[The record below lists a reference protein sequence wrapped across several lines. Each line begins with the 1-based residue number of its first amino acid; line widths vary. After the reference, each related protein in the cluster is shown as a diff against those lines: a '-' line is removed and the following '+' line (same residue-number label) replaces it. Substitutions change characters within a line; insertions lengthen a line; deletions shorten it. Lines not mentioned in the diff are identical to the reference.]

1 MTPFQAMLARNLVG
15 FLRDTTDSFSR
26 HLGRVETWMGEAP
39 LAADSVPEK
48 VQAVAAKA
56 EEAAP
61 AKPRATRAKATPKA
75 KAAAK
80 AEAKAEAPAE
90 AAENPETAPET
101 PAKPA
106 PKTRAKAT
114 PKAKAVAKT
123 EAPAEDGPELDP
135 SSERIREVALQL
147 NTLDG
152 GKEALEKIVHGYGVQ
167 KLVRV
172 PQSEYT
178 NLLVHM
184 KAEIKRIENEQGN

>member
-61 AKPRATRAKATPKA
+61 AKPRVTRAKATPKA

-80 AEAKAEAPAE
+80 TEAPAE
-90 AAENPETAPET
+90 AAETPETAPET
-101 PAKPA
+101 PAKPT

-123 EAPAEDGPELDP
+123 EAPAEDEPELDP
-135 SSERIREVALQL
+135 SPERIREVALQL
-147 NTLDG
+147 NALDG

>member
-61 AKPRATRAKATPKA
+61 AKPRATRAKAKP
-75 KAAAK
+75 AAK
-80 AEAKAEAPAE
+80 AVAKAEAPAADE
-90 AAENPETAPET
+90 
-101 PAKPA
+101 
-106 PKTRAKAT
+106 
-114 PKAKAVAKT
+114 
-123 EAPAEDGPELDP
+123 PELDP
-135 SSERIREVALQL
+135 SSDRVKEVALQL
-147 NTLDG
+147 NALPG
-152 GKEALEKIVHGYGVQ
+152 GKEALEKIVHSHGVQ

-178 NLLVHM
+178 NILIHM
-184 KAEIKRIENEQGN
+184 KAEIKRIENEQGS

>member
-39 LAADSVPEK
+39 LAADSVPQK

-75 KAAAK
+75 KTV
-80 AEAKAEAPAE
+80 AKAEAPAE
-90 AAENPETAPET
+90 AAETPEAAPET
-101 PAKPA
+101 PAKPS

-114 PKAKAVAKT
+114 PKAKTVAKA
-123 EAPAEDGPELDP
+123 EAPAEDEPELDP
-135 SSERIREVALQL
+135 SPERIREVALQL
-147 NTLDG
+147 NALDG
-152 GKEALEKIVHGYGVQ
+152 GKEALEKIVHGYGVR
-167 KLVRV
+167 KLVRA

>member
-48 VQAVAAKA
+48 VQAVAAKT

-75 KAAAK
+75 KT
-80 AEAKAEAPAE
+80 EAPAE
-90 AAENPETAPET
+90 AAETPETAPET
-101 PAKPA
+101 PAKPT

-123 EAPAEDGPELDP
+123 EAPAEDEPELDP
-135 SSERIREVALQL
+135 SPERIREVALQL
-147 NTLDG
+147 NALDG
-152 GKEALEKIVHGYGVQ
+152 GKEALEKIVHGYDVQ

>member
-75 KAAAK
+75 KPA
-80 AEAKAEAPAE
+80 AKAEAPAE
-90 AAENPETAPET
+90 AAETPETAPET

-106 PKTRAKAT
+106 PKTRAKVT
-114 PKAKAVAKT
+114 PKAKPVAKT

-135 SSERIREVALQL
+135 SPERIREVALQL
-147 NTLDG
+147 NALDG

-178 NLLVHM
+178 TLLVHM

>member
-39 LAADSVPEK
+39 LAADPVPEK
-48 VQAVAAKA
+48 VQAVTAKA
-56 EEAAP
+56 EEATP
-61 AKPRATRAKATPKA
+61 AKPRATRAKATPKV
-75 KAAAK
+75 KAV
-80 AEAKAEAPAE
+80 AKAEAPAE
-90 AAENPETAPET
+90 AAETPETAPET

-114 PKAKAVAKT
+114 PKAKPVAKT

-135 SSERIREVALQL
+135 SPERIREVALQL
-147 NTLDG
+147 NALDG

>member
-48 VQAVAAKA
+48 VQAVAAKT

-75 KAAAK
+75 KT
-80 AEAKAEAPAE
+80 EAPAE
-90 AAENPETAPET
+90 AAETPETAPET
-101 PAKPA
+101 PAKPT

-114 PKAKAVAKT
+114 PKAKAVAKAVAKT
-123 EAPAEDGPELDP
+123 EAPAEDEPELDP
-135 SSERIREVALQL
+135 SPERIREVALQL
-147 NTLDG
+147 NALDG

>member
-48 VQAVAAKA
+48 VQAVAAKT

-75 KAAAK
+75 KAV
-80 AEAKAEAPAE
+80 
-90 AAENPETAPET
+90 T
-101 PAKPA
+101 
-106 PKTRAKAT
+106 
-114 PKAKAVAKT
+114 KT
-123 EAPAEDGPELDP
+123 EAPAEDEPELDP
-135 SSERIREVALQL
+135 SPERIREVALQL
-147 NTLDG
+147 NALDG

>member
-48 VQAVAAKA
+48 VQAVAAKT

-75 KAAAK
+75 TPKAK
-80 AEAKAEAPAE
+80 TEAPAE
-90 AAENPETAPET
+90 AAETPETAPET
-101 PAKPA
+101 PAKPT

-123 EAPAEDGPELDP
+123 EAPAEDEPELDP
-135 SSERIREVALQL
+135 SPERIREVALQL
-147 NTLDG
+147 NALDG

>member
-56 EEAAP
+56 EEAAR
-61 AKPRATRAKATPKA
+61 AKPHVTRAKATTKA
-75 KAAAK
+75 KAV
-80 AEAKAEAPAE
+80 AKAEAPAE
-90 AAENPETAPET
+90 DE
-101 PAKPA
+101 
-106 PKTRAKAT
+106 
-114 PKAKAVAKT
+114 
-123 EAPAEDGPELDP
+123 PELDP
-135 SSERIREVALQL
+135 SPERIRGVALQL
-147 NTLDG
+147 NALDG
-152 GKEALEKIVHGYGVQ
+152 GKEALEKIVLGYGVQ

>member
-48 VQAVAAKA
+48 VQAVAAKT

-75 KAAAK
+75 KA
-80 AEAKAEAPAE
+80 
-90 AAENPETAPET
+90 
-101 PAKPA
+101 
-106 PKTRAKAT
+106 
-114 PKAKAVAKT
+114 VAKT
-123 EAPAEDGPELDP
+123 EAPAEDEPELDP
-135 SSERIREVALQL
+135 SPERIREVALQL
-147 NTLDG
+147 NALDG

>member
-56 EEAAP
+56 EETAP

-75 KAAAK
+75 KAV
-80 AEAKAEAPAE
+80 AKAEAPAG
-90 AAENPETAPET
+90 AAETPETAPET

-106 PKTRAKAT
+106 PKTRAKAA
-114 PKAKAVAKT
+114 PKAKPAAKA
-123 EAPAEDGPELDP
+123 EAPAEDEPELDP
-135 SSERIREVALQL
+135 SPERIREVALQL
-147 NTLDG
+147 NALDG

>member
-48 VQAVAAKA
+48 VQAVAAKTG
-56 EEAAP
+56 EAAP

-75 KAAAK
+75 KT
-80 AEAKAEAPAE
+80 EAPAE
-90 AAENPETAPET
+90 AAETPETAPET
-101 PAKPA
+101 PAKPT

-123 EAPAEDGPELDP
+123 EAPAEDEPELDP
-135 SSERIREVALQL
+135 SPERIREVALQL
-147 NTLDG
+147 NALDG

-178 NLLVHM
+178 NLLVHV

>member
-61 AKPRATRAKATPKA
+61 TKPRV
-75 KAAAK
+75 
-80 AEAKAEAPAE
+80 
-90 AAENPETAPET
+90 
-101 PAKPA
+101 
-106 PKTRAKAT
+106 TRAKAT

-123 EAPAEDGPELDP
+123 EAPDEDEPELDP
-135 SSERIREVALQL
+135 SPERIREVALQL
-147 NTLDG
+147 NALDG

>member
-48 VQAVAAKA
+48 VQAVAAKT

-75 KAAAK
+75 KAVTK
-80 AEAKAEAPAE
+80 TEAPAE
-90 AAENPETAPET
+90 AAETPETAPET

-114 PKAKAVAKT
+114 PKAKAVTKT
-123 EAPAEDGPELDP
+123 EAPAEDEPELDP
-135 SSERIREVALQL
+135 SPERIREVALQL
-147 NTLDG
+147 NALDG

>member
-56 EEAAP
+56 GEAAP

-75 KAAAK
+75 KAA
-80 AEAKAEAPAE
+80 AKAEAPAE

-135 SSERIREVALQL
+135 SPERIREVALQL
-147 NTLDG
+147 NALDG

>member
-48 VQAVAAKA
+48 VLAVAAK
-56 EEAAP
+56 
-61 AKPRATRAKATPKA
+61 T
-75 KAAAK
+75 
-80 AEAKAEAPAE
+80 EAPAE
-90 AAENPETAPET
+90 AAETPETAPET
-101 PAKPA
+101 PTKPA

-123 EAPAEDGPELDP
+123 EAPAEDEPELDP
-135 SSERIREVALQL
+135 SPERIREVALQL
-147 NTLDG
+147 NALDG

>member
-39 LAADSVPEK
+39 LAADSVPQK

-61 AKPRATRAKATPKA
+61 AKPRATRAKAKP
-75 KAAAK
+75 AAK
-80 AEAKAEAPAE
+80 AVAKAEAPAE
-90 AAENPETAPET
+90 AAETPEAAPET
-101 PAKPA
+101 PAKPS

-114 PKAKAVAKT
+114 PKAKTVAKA
-123 EAPAEDGPELDP
+123 EAPAEDEPELDP
-135 SSERIREVALQL
+135 SPERIREVALQL
-147 NTLDG
+147 NALDG

>member
-39 LAADSVPEK
+39 LAADSVPQK

-61 AKPRATRAKATPKA
+61 AKPRATRAKAKP
-75 KAAAK
+75 AAK
-80 AEAKAEAPAE
+80 AVAKAEAPAE
-90 AAENPETAPET
+90 AAETPEAAPET

-106 PKTRAKAT
+106 PKTVAKA
-114 PKAKAVAKT
+114 
-123 EAPAEDGPELDP
+123 EAPAEDEPELDP
-135 SSERIREVALQL
+135 SPERIREVALQL
-147 NTLDG
+147 NALDG

>member
-80 AEAKAEAPAE
+80 AEAPAE

-106 PKTRAKAT
+106 SKTGAKAT

-135 SSERIREVALQL
+135 SPERIREVALQL
-147 NTLDG
+147 NALDG

>member
-48 VQAVAAKA
+48 VQAVAAKT

-75 KAAAK
+75 KAV
-80 AEAKAEAPAE
+80 AKAEAPAE
-90 AAENPETAPET
+90 ASETPETAPET

-114 PKAKAVAKT
+114 PKAKPVAKA
-123 EAPAEDGPELDP
+123 EAPAEDEPELDP
-135 SSERIREVALQL
+135 SPERIREVALQL
-147 NTLDG
+147 NALDG

>member
-56 EEAAP
+56 EEVAP

-75 KAAAK
+75 KAVAK
-80 AEAKAEAPAE
+80 TGAPAE
-90 AAENPETAPET
+90 EAETPETTPET
-101 PAKPA
+101 PAKPTS
-106 PKTRAKAT
+106 KTRAKAT
-114 PKAKAVAKT
+114 PKAKPVAKT
-123 EAPAEDGPELDP
+123 EAPAEDEPELDP
-135 SSERIREVALQL
+135 SPERIREVALQL
-147 NTLDG
+147 NALDG
-152 GKEALEKIVHGYGVQ
+152 GKEALEKLVHGYGVQ

>member
-56 EEAAP
+56 EEATP

-75 KAAAK
+75 KAA
-80 AEAKAEAPAE
+80 AKAEAPAE

-106 PKTRAKAT
+106 PKTGAKAT

-135 SSERIREVALQL
+135 SPERIREVALQL
-147 NTLDG
+147 NALDG

>member
-61 AKPRATRAKATPKA
+61 AKPAPKTRAKAAPKA
-75 KAAAK
+75 KAVAK
-80 AEAKAEAPAE
+80 TEEAETPEA
-90 AAENPETAPET
+90 APET

-106 PKTRAKAT
+106 PKTRAKAKPAAKT
-114 PKAKAVAKT
+114 VAKA
-123 EAPAEDGPELDP
+123 EAPAADGPELDP
-135 SSERIREVALQL
+135 SSDRVKEVALQL
-147 NTLDG
+147 NALPG
-152 GKEALEKIVHGYGVQ
+152 GKEALEKIVHSHGVQ

-178 NLLVHM
+178 NILIHM
-184 KAEIKRIENEQGN
+184 KAEIKRIENEQGS

>member
-39 LAADSVPEK
+39 LAADSVPQK

-61 AKPRATRAKATPKA
+61 AKPRATRAKAKP
-75 KAAAK
+75 AAK
-80 AEAKAEAPAE
+80 AVAKAEAPAE
-90 AAENPETAPET
+90 AAETPEAAPET

-114 PKAKAVAKT
+114 PKAKAAAKA
-123 EAPAEDGPELDP
+123 EAPAEDEPELDP
-135 SSERIREVALQL
+135 SPERIREVALQL
-147 NTLDG
+147 NSLDG

>member
-75 KAAAK
+75 KAV
-80 AEAKAEAPAE
+80 AKAEAPAE
-90 AAENPETAPET
+90 AAETPEAAPET

-114 PKAKAVAKT
+114 PKAKTVAKA
-123 EAPAEDGPELDP
+123 EAPAEDEPELGP
-135 SSERIREVALQL
+135 SPERIREVALQL
-147 NTLDG
+147 NALDG

-178 NLLVHM
+178 SLLVHM

>member
-56 EEAAP
+56 EEATP

-75 KAAAK
+75 KAV
-80 AEAKAEAPAE
+80 AKAEAPAE
-90 AAENPETAPET
+90 AAETPETAPET

-106 PKTRAKAT
+106 PKTRAKAA

-123 EAPAEDGPELDP
+123 EAPAEDEPELDP
-135 SSERIREVALQL
+135 SPERIREVALQL
-147 NTLDG
+147 NPLDG

>member
-1 MTPFQAMLARNLVG
+1 MTPFQAMLARNLVS

-39 LAADSVPEK
+39 LAADSVPQK

-75 KAAAK
+75 KAV
-80 AEAKAEAPAE
+80 AKAEAPAE
-90 AAENPETAPET
+90 DE
-101 PAKPA
+101 
-106 PKTRAKAT
+106 
-114 PKAKAVAKT
+114 
-123 EAPAEDGPELDP
+123 PELDP
-135 SSERIREVALQL
+135 SPERIREVALQL
-147 NTLDG
+147 NALDG
-152 GKEALEKIVHGYGVQ
+152 GKEALEKIVHGCGVQ

>member
-48 VQAVAAKA
+48 VQAVAAKT
-56 EEAAP
+56 EEATP

-75 KAAAK
+75 KAVAK
-80 AEAKAEAPAE
+80 TEAPAE
-90 AAENPETAPET
+90 AAETPETAPET

-123 EAPAEDGPELDP
+123 EAPAEDEPELDP
-135 SSERIREVALQL
+135 SPERIREVALQL
-147 NTLDG
+147 NALDG

-178 NLLVHM
+178 TLLVHM
-184 KAEIKRIENEQGN
+184 KAEIKRIENGQGN

>member
-61 AKPRATRAKATPKA
+61 AKPHV
-75 KAAAK
+75 
-80 AEAKAEAPAE
+80 
-90 AAENPETAPET
+90 
-101 PAKPA
+101 
-106 PKTRAKAT
+106 TRAKAT
-114 PKAKAVAKT
+114 PKAKAVAKA
-123 EAPAEDGPELDP
+123 EAPAEDEPELDP
-135 SSERIREVALQL
+135 SPERIREVALQL
-147 NTLDG
+147 NALDG
-152 GKEALEKIVHGYGVQ
+152 GKEALEKIVLGYGVQ

>member
-48 VQAVAAKA
+48 VQAVAAKT

-61 AKPRATRAKATPKA
+61 AKPRVTRAKATPKA
-75 KAAAK
+75 KAV
-80 AEAKAEAPAE
+80 AKAEAPAE
-90 AAENPETAPET
+90 AAETPEAAPET

-114 PKAKAVAKT
+114 PKAKTVAKA
-123 EAPAEDGPELDP
+123 EAPAEDEPELDP
-135 SSERIREVALQL
+135 SPERIREVALQL
-147 NTLDG
+147 NALDG

>member
-61 AKPRATRAKATPKA
+61 AKPRVTRAKATPKA

-80 AEAKAEAPAE
+80 TETPAE
-90 AAENPETAPET
+90 AAETPETAPET

-123 EAPAEDGPELDP
+123 EAPAEDEPELDP
-135 SSERIREVALQL
+135 SPERLREVALQL
-147 NTLDG
+147 NALDG

>member
-61 AKPRATRAKATPKA
+61 AKPRATRAKAAPKA
-75 KAAAK
+75 APK
-80 AEAKAEAPAE
+80 AKAEAPAE
-90 AAENPETAPET
+90 AAETPETAPET

-106 PKTRAKAT
+106 PKTRAKAA
-114 PKAKAVAKT
+114 PKAKPAAKA
-123 EAPAEDGPELDP
+123 EAPAEDEPELDP
-135 SSERIREVALQL
+135 SPERIREVALQL
-147 NTLDG
+147 NALDG

>member
-48 VQAVAAKA
+48 VQAVAAKT

-75 KAAAK
+75 KAV
-80 AEAKAEAPAE
+80 AKAEAPAE
-90 AAENPETAPET
+90 AAETPETAPET

-106 PKTRAKAT
+106 PKTRAKAA
-114 PKAKAVAKT
+114 PKAKPAAKA
-123 EAPAEDGPELDP
+123 EAPAEDEPELDP
-135 SSERIREVALQL
+135 SPERIREVALQL
-147 NTLDG
+147 NALDG
-152 GKEALEKIVHGYGVQ
+152 GKEALAEIVHGYGVQ
-167 KLVRV
+167 KLIRV

-184 KAEIKRIENEQGN
+184 KAEIKRVENEQGN

>member
-39 LAADSVPEK
+39 LAADSVPQK

-56 EEAAP
+56 EETAP
-61 AKPRATRAKATPKA
+61 AKPRATRAKAAPKA
-75 KAAAK
+75 KAVAK
-80 AEAKAEAPAE
+80 AVAKAEAPAE
-90 AAENPETAPET
+90 EAETPETAPET

-106 PKTRAKAT
+106 PKTRAKAK
-114 PKAKAVAKT
+114 PAAKAVAKA
-123 EAPAEDGPELDP
+123 EAPAADEPELDP
-135 SSERIREVALQL
+135 SADRVKEVALQL
-147 NTLDG
+147 NVLPG
-152 GKEALEKIVHGYGVQ
+152 GKEALEKIVHSYGVQ

-178 NLLVHM
+178 NILVHM
-184 KAEIKRIENEQGN
+184 KGEIKRIENEQGN

>member
-1 MTPFQAMLARNLVG
+1 
-15 FLRDTTDSFSR
+15 
-26 HLGRVETWMGEAP
+26 MGEAP

-56 EEAAP
+56 EETAP
-61 AKPRATRAKATPKA
+61 AKPRATRAKAV
-75 KAAAK
+75 
-80 AEAKAEAPAE
+80 AKAEAPAE
-90 AAENPETAPET
+90 ASETPETAPET

-114 PKAKAVAKT
+114 SKAKPVAKA
-123 EAPAEDGPELDP
+123 EAPAEDEPELDP
-135 SSERIREVALQL
+135 SPERIREAALQL
-147 NTLDG
+147 NDLDG